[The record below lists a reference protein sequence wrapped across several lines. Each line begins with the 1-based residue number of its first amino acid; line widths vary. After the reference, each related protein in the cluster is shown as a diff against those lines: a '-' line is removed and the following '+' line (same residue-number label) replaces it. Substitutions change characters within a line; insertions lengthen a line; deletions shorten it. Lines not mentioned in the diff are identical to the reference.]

1 MTRSISGVAS
11 GVVDSAAAQ
20 DDADEER
27 RRNARAS
34 WKRATTKV
42 ASALRLA
49 RGAQREGEA
58 AGALD
63 GMEED
68 LELARR
74 EEEELMREAEEDNR
88 LVFIERVKA
97 AAFAVSD
104 LMMRDLMAF
113 IVSYPV
119 KCLEL
124 MRDME
129 SALPDESMDPPAF
142 GGIMGMLR
150 GQGPLFCVRRMYSG
164 FGCALVAQMGGT
176 LLEEA
181 PFFVCRALGLFERDS
196 ALANSA
202 FAVVY
207 TSVVVVVPFKLVGE
221 AAVVRRVFAACS
233 SSPSPPSPSLCSLRR
248 PFGRCLCGGRCRG
261 GC

>member
-1 MTRSISGVAS
+1 
-11 GVVDSAAAQ
+11 
-20 DDADEER
+20 
-27 RRNARAS
+27 
-34 WKRATTKV
+34 
-42 ASALRLA
+42 
-49 RGAQREGEA
+49 
-58 AGALD
+58 
-63 GMEED
+63 
-68 LELARR
+68 
-74 EEEELMREAEEDNR
+74 MREAEEDNR

-104 LMMRDLMAF
+104 LMMKDLMAF

-129 SALPDESMDPPAF
+129 SALSDESMDPPAF

-164 FGCALVAQMGGT
+164 FGCALVAQMGVT

-181 PFFVCRALGLFERDS
+181 PFFVCRALGLFERNS

-207 TSVVVVVPFKLVGE
+207 TGVVVAVPFKLVGE

-233 SSPSPPSPSLCSLRR
+233 SSPSLAFLSASCACLRKVALRR
-248 PFGRCLCGGRCRG
+248 FFSPFASFFLLSAASCWAAAVMRCASARAAAVIRGASTCALAFAAGCMRSQTCRRRQRHSSSRNP
-261 GC
+261 CLNMSW